1 MKKDVKLSMQ
11 YKLNYFLKSFIEKIS
26 WVMGNVLMHFNCFVY
41 FHVEYMIIKV
51 KKESGQSGSVS

>member
-26 WVMGNVLMHFNCFVY
+26 WIMGDVLMHFNCFVY
-41 FHVEYMIIKV
+41 CRVEYMIIKV
-51 KKESGQSGSVS
+51 KKESGLSGSVG